1 MKILWLGQSSFH
13 ITTAQ
18 GVAIRTDPYDSSL
31 GFRLSPLRADVV
43 TVSHEHFDHGAVDT
57 VPGEPLA
64 VRGAGERTVRGI
76 SFFGVRSYH
85 DARQGLE
92 RGENIIFLFAADG
105 VRVCHLGDLGHLLS
119 EPQVQAIGRVD
130 VLLLPVGGTYTLGAE
145 AAATVMEQLQPRIT
159 IPMHYGVNGLAI
171 PLDGVAKFLRGKTNV
186 RTHASL
192 EVTGDSLP
200 PEPLIV
206 VLTLSVALGT

>member
-13 ITTAQ
+13 VTTAQ

-43 TVSHEHFDHGAVDT
+43 TVSHEHFDHGAIDT
-57 VPGEPLA
+57 VAGDPFV
-64 VRGAGERTVRGI
+64 VRGTGEHTVRGI
-76 SFFGVRSYH
+76 SFFGLRSYH

-130 VLLLPVGGTYTLGAE
+130 VLLVPVGGTYTLDAGG
-145 AAATVMEQLQPRIT
+145 AAAVMGQLQPRIT
-159 IPMHYGVNGLAI
+159 IPMHYGINGLAI
-171 PLDGVAKFLRGKTNV
+171 PLDGLAKFLRGKTNV

-206 VLTLSVALGT
+206 VLTLAVPLGT

>member
-1 MKILWLGQSSFH
+1 MKILWLGQSAFY

-31 GFRLSPLRADVV
+31 GFRLSPLRADIV
-43 TVSHEHFDHGAVDT
+43 TVSHGHFDHGAVDT
-57 VPGEPLA
+57 VPGEPVA
-64 VRGAGERTVRGI
+64 VREVGEHTVRGI
-76 SFFGVRSYH
+76 SFFGLRSYH
-85 DARQGLE
+85 DSRQGLE
-92 RGENIIFLFAADG
+92 RGENIIFLFAVDG
-105 VRVCHLGDLGHLLS
+105 VRVCPLGGLGPLLD
-119 EPQVQAIGRVD
+119 EPQVQTIGRVD
-130 VLLLPVGGTYTLGAE
+130 MLLLPVGGTYTLGAE
-145 AAATVMEQLQPRIT
+145 AAAKVMEQLQPRIT

-206 VLTLSVALGT
+206 VLTLSVASGT

>member
-1 MKILWLGQSSFH
+1 
-13 ITTAQ
+13 
-18 GVAIRTDPYDSSL
+18 VA
-31 GFRLSPLRADVV
+31 
-43 TVSHEHFDHGAVDT
+43 
-57 VPGEPLA
+57 GEPLA

-76 SFFGVRSYH
+76 SFFGLRSYH